1 VTRIPPHY
9 LDAVAVL
16 EVGQMGEDAM
26 AFQPVATA
34 TIFGYALEDQ
44 SGIPEGAIV
53 QVPVLVTNKHVVE
66 DLDELYIRF
75 NQGSGSSSE
84 RFRMVLKLENEDD
97 LFRASERYDIAVT
110 PFPGD
115 AVRKAGADFTPIPEV
130 AMLDFDG
137 LKSKHIAGGDT
148 VFTLG
153 FPMGLAGDERKY
165 AIVRAG
171 VVARLDQ
178 EIVEKTG
185 GFLIDCAVFPGNSG
199 GPVVLPTEIHTL
211 GPDDTPR
218 RRVHVIGIVSGYLPY
233 EDVAIS
239 AQSRQPRVSFV
250 ENSGLA
256 SVVPL
261 DAVHELAR
269 PIVREMETSQRDEEE
284 TTRDGEPSSGGE
296 GRPSEDSPPPPD

>member
-1 VTRIPPHY
+1 MGGVTRIPPHY

-16 EVGQMGEDAM
+16 EVGQMGEEEM
-26 AFQPVATA
+26 TFQPVATA
-34 TIFGYALEDQ
+34 TIFGYEIENQ
-44 SGIPEGAIV
+44 SGVPEGLVSRLPI
-53 QVPVLVTNKHVVE
+53 LVTNKHVIQ

-75 NQGSGSSSE
+75 NQGSESGSE
-84 RFRMVLKLENEDD
+84 RFRMPLHPEDGVH
-97 LFRASERYDIAVT
+97 LFQTSEQYDIAAT
-110 PFPGD
+110 LLPGN
-115 AVRKAGADFTPIPEV
+115 ALREAGADFTPIPDA
-130 AMLDFDG
+130 AMLDLAG
-137 LKSKHIAGGDT
+137 LEAAQITGGDT

-153 FPMGLAGDERKY
+153 FPMGLAGDEKKY

-171 VVARLDQ
+171 VIARLDR
-178 EIVEKTG
+178 EIIEKTG

-199 GPVVLPTEIHTL
+199 GPVILPTEMHTL
-211 GPDDTPR
+211 GPEQPR

-239 AQSRQPRVSFV
+239 QQSKTPRVSFI

-269 PIVREMETSQRDEEE
+269 PIVQAVETTQGDEEE
-284 TTRDGEPSSGGE
+284 TTKD
-296 GRPSEDSPPPPD
+296 EDSSVLR